1 MECDICDEPY
11 DHSIR
16 KLCSLSPCPH
26 TFCLKCRDQLNKNK
40 CPHCNEPIKGK
51 HINIGLLKLI
61 PESSYDKLKTTTL
74 KSCIEI
80 NEIMNNLKKSNEEKF
95 KIYETKI
102 KSIKQTI
109 SDETNKII
117 NILKQ
122 NEKFL
127 KDECD
132 IIFNDI
138 KANLNSNTFEF
149 DNSKVKIE
157 KDELNET
164 ELVNLNRK
172 IEEIKQK
179 INNNSKQ
186 IENKILNNDLL
197 IDQLKKVI

>member
-1 MECDICDEPY
+1 MECDICIEPY

-16 KLCSLSPCPH
+16 KPCSLSSCPH
-26 TFCLKCRDQLNKNK
+26 TFCLKCVDKLNNNN
-40 CPHCNEPIKGK
+40 CPHCNEPIKGN

-80 NEIMNNLKKSNEEKF
+80 NEIKNKLKKSNEEKLN
-95 KIYETKI
+95 IYETKI

-109 SDETNKII
+109 SNETNKII

-127 KDECD
+127 SDECD

-138 KANLNSNTFEF
+138 KADLNLNTFEF

-164 ELVNLNRK
+164 ELANFNRK
-172 IEEIKQK
+172 IEEIKQN

>member
-1 MECDICDEPY
+1 
-11 DHSIR
+11 
-16 KLCSLSPCPH
+16 
-26 TFCLKCRDQLNKNK
+26 
-40 CPHCNEPIKGK
+40 
-51 HINIGLLKLI
+51 
-61 PESSYDKLKTTTL
+61 
-74 KSCIEI
+74 
-80 NEIMNNLKKSNEEKF
+80 MNNLKKSNEEKF

-172 IEEIKQK
+172 IEEIKQN
-179 INNNSKQ
+179 INNDSKQ

>member
-1 MECDICDEPY
+1 MECDICIEPY

-16 KLCSLSPCPH
+16 KPCSLSSCPH
-26 TFCLKCRDQLNKNK
+26 TFCLKCVDKLNNNN
-40 CPHCNEPIKGK
+40 CPHCNEPIKGN

-80 NEIMNNLKKSNEEKF
+80 NEIKNKLKKSNEEKF
-95 KIYETKI
+95 NIYETKI

-127 KDECD
+127 SDECD

-138 KANLNSNTFEF
+138 KADLNLNTFEF

-164 ELVNLNRK
+164 ELANFNRK
-172 IEEIKQK
+172 IEEIKQN

>member
-1 MECDICDEPY
+1 MECDICIEPY

-16 KLCSLSPCPH
+16 KPCSLSSCPH
-26 TFCLKCRDQLNKNK
+26 TFCLKCVDQLNNNK

-61 PESSYDKLKTTTL
+61 PESKSDQLKTKSL
-74 KSCIEI
+74 KACIEI
-80 NEIMNNLKKSNEEKF
+80 NEIKNKLKKSNEEKLN
-95 KIYETKI
+95 IYETKI

-109 SDETNKII
+109 SDENNKII

-127 KDECD
+127 SDECD

-138 KANLNSNTFEF
+138 KANLNLNTFEV
-149 DNSKVKIE
+149 DHSKEKIE

-164 ELVNLNRK
+164 ELAHLNRRIDK
-172 IEEIKQK
+172 IKQN